1 MRYIIFFLFIF
12 SSCSIFAFQVQPMVS
27 EIQPIGSQA
36 QQTMRI
42 LNDSS
47 SPLTVEISAYDLLV
61 DKNGDEDLQPNDDD
75 FLIIPLTTIIPPGKS
90 QSVIVRYIGEPVL
103 SASKAYRIAINQVMV
118 DLGTIDNSGVGMA
131 VSFRTLLNVVP
142 KDAEAKLIVKNK
154 KQSQKAAWSVLL
166 ENKGNKY
173 IRLSEAKWII
183 KSKDKKMVIEGQD
196 LSKALSGKLLLPN
209 SSREVSIKIPSEFNA
224 DKSELDVVL

>member
-61 DKNGDEDLQPNDDD
+61 DKNGNEDLQPNDDD

-154 KQSQKAAWSVLL
+154 KQSQKATWSVLL

-183 KSKDKKMVIEGQD
+183 KNKDKKMVIEGQD